1 MHQYK
6 KGEYRDQF
14 VIAYLTD
21 LDDNKDVILW
31 AEKFSNMLKK
41 GLILLFIC
49 DKKYTDI
56 STDKAQEKLKQINDS
71 ISLSYIHSY
80 AVLNGKTKDIIHNLG
95 DLLNGVMIVSK
106 VDTQTKEKKNPI
118 SINNITN
125 NFYSSRLA
133 YLLFSE
139 PFKDTPFSDVILSMN
154 ALKEAKEKILW
165 ASYFGRFASSRIVIF
180 YHRYKDTYL
189 QKQLNLNIGFARKMF
204 RKFNIQTLNAHTLN
218 TRTNEDVQAMSY
230 AKQNSS
236 SLCIFQTTKNKSI
249 IELFTGLPEKKAM
262 KRLQNAPILFL
273 NPRDDLFIMCE

>member
-14 VIAYLTD
+14 IIAYLTN
-21 LDDNKDVILW
+21 LDDTNTTILW
-31 AEKFSNMLKK
+31 ATQFSIMLKK
-41 GLILLFIC
+41 GLILLFVC

-56 STDKAQEKLKQINDS
+56 SIDNAQDKLKQINDS

-80 AVLNGKTKDIIHNLG
+80 CAINGKTKDIIHNVG
-95 DLLNGVMIVSK
+95 DLLNGVMIVSQ
-106 VDTQTKEKKNPI
+106 VDSSNNSSSNPS
-118 SINNITN
+118 SINNITK
-125 NFYSSRLA
+125 NFYTSRLA
-133 YLLFSE
+133 YFLFSPKYSIK
-139 PFKDTPFSDVILSMN
+139 PFDDVILSMN
-154 ALKEAKEKILW
+154 ALKEAKEKVLW
-165 ASYFGRFASSRIVIF
+165 ASYFGRFANSRIVIF
-180 YHRYKDTYL
+180 YHRYKDVYL

-204 RKFNIQTLNAHTLN
+204 RKFNIQTLNAHTLS
-218 TRTNEDVQAMSY
+218 RKDLDSQAMSY

-262 KRLQNAPILFL
+262 KKLQYSPILFL

>member
-21 LDDNKDVILW
+21 LDNNKDVILW

-41 GLILLFIC
+41 GLILLYIC

-56 STDKAQEKLKQINDS
+56 STEKAQEKLKQINDS

-133 YLLFSE
+133 YLLFSK
-139 PFKDTPFSDVILSMN
+139 PFQDTPFSDVILSMN

-165 ASYFGRFASSRIVIF
+165 ASYFGRFSSSRIVIF

>member
-56 STDKAQEKLKQINDS
+56 STDKAQEKLNQINDS

-139 PFKDTPFSDVILSMN
+139 PFQDTPFNDVILSMN

-262 KRLQNAPILFL
+262 KKLQYSPILFL